1 MRIGSPFRGYAFV
14 AVCEAAEADQEYW
27 PRGLDRRGRW
37 DAQRERDRVRYSSAR
52 GADLRLRRLF
62 GIAADRPDH
71 PLRKK
76 RISWRSLAL
85 RPLAVRHRRAIG
97 GHCCHRRAIYRSE
110 EHTPA
115 LQSLIRI
122 PYAVFCLPT

>member
-1 MRIGSPFRGYAFV
+1 MPFGSPFRGYAFV
-14 AVCEAAEADQEYW
+14 EDVEADEADQVDW
-27 PRGLDRRGRW
+27 PRVLDRRGRW

-62 GIAADRPDH
+62 GIAGDRPDH

-85 RPLAVRHRRAIG
+85 RPLAV
-97 GHCCHRRAIYRSE
+97 GHRSE
-110 EHTPA
+110 ERRVGKEGVSPCR
-115 LQSLIRI
+115 SRWS
-122 PYAVFCLPT
+122 PYH

>member
-14 AVCEAAEADQEYW
+14 AVCEAAEADQEDW

-62 GIAADRPDH
+62 GIAGDRPDH

-76 RISWRSLAL
+76 RIS
-85 RPLAVRHRRAIG
+85 
-97 GHCCHRRAIYRSE
+97 RSE
-110 EHTPA
+110 EHTSE
-115 LQSLIRI
+115 LKSLMRLS
-122 PYAVFCLPT
+122 YAVLCLKKKTTETHITFRYRQHLHT